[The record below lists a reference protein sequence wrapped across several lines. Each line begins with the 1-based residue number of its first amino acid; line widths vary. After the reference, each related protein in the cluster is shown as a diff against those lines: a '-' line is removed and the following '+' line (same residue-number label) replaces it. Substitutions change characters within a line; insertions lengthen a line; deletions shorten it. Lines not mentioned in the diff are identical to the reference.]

1 MTSKEQIRQLKK
13 ILDALVKAEKA
24 DNDTR
29 EVIHDSEL
37 SKLPSLIDENILNAV
52 KKAIGGNPK
61 RKNVS
66 VFVFA
71 ELYNVEGIEQV
82 FLELLNSSDVD
93 DRIIILQIIGLR
105 KLKKFVPV
113 LNNLFFNET
122 DANCKEQLIT
132 TLGTLADESSFPIF
146 LELIKT
152 ADRSKYWRLVWAL
165 KNFGKAEGNPFLE
178 KVFNDKQ
185 TETSEKVVAAWGLV
199 KTGDRKYY
207 DYLVKM
213 LDDPDIETPTSYS
226 PGQSLRAAQALCD
239 IHNWDFVWNTNYVP
253 VVKERLKNAS

>member
-1 MTSKEQIRQLKK
+1 MTSKEQVRQLKK
-13 ILDALVKAEKA
+13 ILDALIKAEKA

-37 SKLPSLIDENILNAV
+37 SKIPSLIDENILNAV
-52 KKAIGGNPK
+52 KEAIGDNPK

-82 FLELLNSSDVD
+82 FLDLLNSSDVD

-113 LNNLFFNET
+113 LNTLFFKET
-122 DANCKEQLIT
+122 DINCKEQLIT
-132 TLGTLADESSFPIF
+132 TLGTLAHETSFPIF
-146 LELIKT
+146 LDLIQT
-152 ADRSKYWRLVWAL
+152 ADRTKYWRLVWAL
-165 KNFGKAEGNPFLE
+165 KNFGRAEAKPFLK
-178 KVFNDKQ
+178 KVFDDKQ
-185 TETSEKVVAAWGLV
+185 TETSDKVVAAWGLV
-199 KTGDRKYY
+199 KIGETKYY
-207 DYLVKM
+207 HYLVKM

-226 PGQSLRAAQALCD
+226 PGQSLRAAQAICD
-239 IHNWDFVWNTNYVP
+239 IHHWDFVWSADHVP